1 MRHGQARH
9 DSRGLYGPDA
19 PLSELGHRQA
29 ASLADSLGSGP
40 AFDAVYSSNLPR
52 AVETAKAVAVRLGLE
67 ISVDERLA
75 EFNVDTGLAKT
86 FDDRPDL
93 LVWHPDHTSVDGET
107 LAQFACASGGVSRRG
122 CNQTLRTS
130 GPRRLS
136 RRHDRRGD
144 PMVARA
150 SIHAVPVAAR
160 VRRQERLDNRDR
172 ILAQGSHQ
180 GWSASLLRSEED
192 RRRRTSRRAG
202 HRVLEEYLLFG
213 SPTISIGLTSKLVG
227 CNSYA
232 GISRAP
238 SL

>member
-107 LAQFACASGGVSRRG
+107 LAQFAARVAEFHDEAVIRHLGRRVLVVCHAG
-122 CNQTLRTS
+122 TIDEAIRWSL
-130 GPRRLS
+130 GIDPRFPLQ
-136 RRHDRRGD
+136 HEFD
-144 PMVARA
+144 AKNA
-150 SIHAVPVAAR
+150 SITEIEFWPKGRIKGGAPRYSVLKRIGDVEH
-160 VRRQERLDNRDR
+160 LDG
-172 ILAQGSHQ
+172 LA
-180 GWSASLLRSEED
+180 
-192 RRRRTSRRAG
+192 T
-202 HRVLEEYLLFG
+202 EY
-213 SPTISIGLTSKLVG
+213 
-227 CNSYA
+227 
-232 GISRAP
+232 
-238 SL
+238 